1 MCIIY
6 DFRENINK
14 EEVKS
19 SIKMLKEGKILVVP
33 TDTVY
38 GICSDATNEKAVEK
52 IFRIKNRD
60 KNNPLNILVSSVD
73 MAKKYTKNFNKI
85 AETLANKFWPG
96 ALTMVFEKNDLIPK
110 IVTANKE
117 TIGVRI
123 PDNEVTLNIINE
135 LNLPIA
141 CPSANI
147 SGRPSG
153 TVIEDIKSDFKDN
166 VDIYIDCGP
175 SKIGIESTIVKI
187 NENSVEILRQGKITK
202 EEIKALGIKVEECKI
217 KKEDK
222 KRDHYK
228 IKTPSILIYNEDLVR
243 KREKIKSFI
252 NGNMQRSIALLGFDE
267 DLKNI
272 EENINLKM
280 YSLGSIN
287 NLDYAMK
294 NIYNILRKI
303 ENANYDVLI
312 VIGIKEQDKN
322 SSIINIFNQVC
333 DKTF

>member
-135 LNLPIA
+135 LSLPIA

-153 TVIEDIKSDFKDN
+153 TVVEDIKSDFKDN

-202 EEIKALGIKVEECKI
+202 EEIKALGLKVEECKI

-243 KREKIKSFI
+243 KHEKIKSFI

-272 EENINLKM
+272 
-280 YSLGSIN
+280 
-287 NLDYAMK
+287 
-294 NIYNILRKI
+294 
-303 ENANYDVLI
+303 
-312 VIGIKEQDKN
+312 
-322 SSIINIFNQVC
+322 
-333 DKTF
+333 

>member
-96 ALTMVFEKNDLIPK
+96 ALTMVLEKNDLIPK

-135 LNLPIA
+135 LSLPIA

-153 TVIEDIKSDFKDN
+153 TVVEDIKSDFKDN

-243 KREKIKSFI
+243 KHEKIKSFI

>member
-135 LNLPIA
+135 LSLPIA

-153 TVIEDIKSDFKDN
+153 TVVEDIKSDFKDN

-222 KRDHYK
+222 KRKHYK
-228 IKTPSILIYNEDLVR
+228 IKTPSILIYDEDLVR
-243 KREKIKSFI
+243 KYGKIKSLI
-252 NGNMQRSIALLGFDE
+252 SENTKKSIALLGFDE

>member
-19 SIKMLKEGKILVVP
+19 SIKILKKGKILVVP

-52 IFRIKNRD
+52 IFIIKNRD
-60 KNNPLNILVSSVD
+60 KNNPLNILVSSID

-96 ALTMVFEKNDLIPK
+96 ALTMVLEKNDLIPK

-153 TVIEDIKSDFKDN
+153 TIIEDIKSDFKDN

-187 NENSVEILRQGKITK
+187 NENSVEILRQGKIAK
-202 EEIKALGIKVEECKI
+202 EEINALGIKVKECN
-217 KKEDK
+217 
-222 KRDHYK
+222 KRNHYK

-243 KREKIKSFI
+243 KHEKIKSFI

>member
-135 LNLPIA
+135 LSLPIA

-153 TVIEDIKSDFKDN
+153 TVVEDIKSDFKDN

-252 NGNMQRSIALLGFDE
+252 NGNMQKSIVLLGFDE

>member
-135 LNLPIA
+135 LSLPIA

-153 TVIEDIKSDFKDN
+153 TVVEDIKSDFKDN

-243 KREKIKSFI
+243 KHEKIKSFI

-303 ENANYDVLI
+303 EKANYDMLI

>member
-135 LNLPIA
+135 LSLPIA

-153 TVIEDIKSDFKDN
+153 TVVEDIKSDFKDN

-322 SSIINIFNQVC
+322 SSIINIFNQIC

>member
-153 TVIEDIKSDFKDN
+153 TVVEDIKSDFKDN

-222 KRDHYK
+222 KRKHYK
-228 IKTPSILIYNEDLVR
+228 IKTPSILIYDEDLVR
-243 KREKIKSFI
+243 KYGKIKSLI
-252 NGNMQRSIALLGFDE
+252 SENTKKSIALLGFDE

>member
-135 LNLPIA
+135 LSLPIA

-153 TVIEDIKSDFKDN
+153 TVVEDIKSDFKDN

-222 KRDHYK
+222 KRKHYK

-243 KREKIKSFI
+243 KHEKIKSFI

>member
-135 LNLPIA
+135 LSLPIA

-153 TVIEDIKSDFKDN
+153 TVVEDIKSDFKDN

-202 EEIKALGIKVEECKI
+202 EEINALGIKVEECKI

-322 SSIINIFNQVC
+322 SSIINIFNQIC

>member
-38 GICSDATNEKAVEK
+38 GICSDATNEKAVDK
-52 IFRIKNRD
+52 IFRIKNRN

-153 TVIEDIKSDFKDN
+153 TVVEDIKSDFKDN

-228 IKTPSILIYNEDLVR
+228 IKTPSILIYDEDSVR
-243 KREKIKSFI
+243 KYGKIKSLI
-252 NGNMQRSIALLGFDE
+252 SGNTKKSIALLGFDE

-272 EENINLKM
+272 EENINLKL

-303 ENANYDVLI
+303 EKANYDMLI
-312 VIGIKEQDKN
+312 VIGIKEHDKN

-333 DKTF
+333 DKSI

>member
-1 MCIIY
+1 M
-6 DFRENINK
+6 
-14 EEVKS
+14 
-19 SIKMLKEGKILVVP
+19 
-33 TDTVY
+33 
-38 GICSDATNEKAVEK
+38 
-52 IFRIKNRD
+52 
-60 KNNPLNILVSSVD
+60 
-73 MAKKYTKNFNKI
+73 
-85 AETLANKFWPG
+85 
-96 ALTMVFEKNDLIPK
+96 
-110 IVTANKE
+110 
-117 TIGVRI
+117 
-123 PDNEVTLNIINE
+123 
-135 LNLPIA
+135 
-141 CPSANI
+141 
-147 SGRPSG
+147 
-153 TVIEDIKSDFKDN
+153 
-166 VDIYIDCGP
+166 
-175 SKIGIESTIVKI
+175 
-187 NENSVEILRQGKITK
+187 RQGKITK
-202 EEIKALGIKVEECKI
+202 EEINALGIKVKECKI
-217 KKEDK
+217 KKENK

-243 KREKIKSFI
+243 KYGKIKSFI
-252 NGNMQRSIALLGFDE
+252 SGNMQRSIALLGFDE

>member
-135 LNLPIA
+135 LSLPIA

-153 TVIEDIKSDFKDN
+153 TVVEDIKSDFKDN

-243 KREKIKSFI
+243 KHEKIKSFI

>member
-60 KNNPLNILVSSVD
+60 KNNPLNILVSSID

-96 ALTMVFEKNDLIPK
+96 ALTMVLEKNDLIPK

-135 LNLPIA
+135 LSLPIA

-153 TVIEDIKSDFKDN
+153 TVVEDIKSDFKDN

-222 KRDHYK
+222 KRKHYK
-228 IKTPSILIYNEDLVR
+228 IKTPSILIYDEDLVR
-243 KREKIKSFI
+243 KYGKIKSLI
-252 NGNMQRSIALLGFDE
+252 SENTKKSIALLGFDE

-272 EENINLKM
+272 EESINLKP

-303 ENANYDVLI
+303 EKANYDMLI

>member
-153 TVIEDIKSDFKDN
+153 TIIEDIKSDFKDN

-202 EEIKALGIKVEECKI
+202 EEINALGIKVKEC
-217 KKEDK
+217 
-222 KRDHYK
+222 K

-243 KREKIKSFI
+243 KYGKIKSFI
-252 NGNMQRSIALLGFDE
+252 SGNMQRSIALLGFDE

>member
-19 SIKMLKEGKILVVP
+19 SIKILKKGKILVVP

-52 IFRIKNRD
+52 IFIIKNRD
-60 KNNPLNILVSSVD
+60 KNNPLNILVSSID

-96 ALTMVFEKNDLIPK
+96 ALTMVLEKNDLIPK

-135 LNLPIA
+135 LSLPIA

-153 TVIEDIKSDFKDN
+153 TVVEDIKSDFKDN

-243 KREKIKSFI
+243 KHEKIKSFI

>member
-19 SIKMLKEGKILVVP
+19 SIKILKKGKILVVP

-60 KNNPLNILVSSVD
+60 KNNPLNILVSSID

-96 ALTMVFEKNDLIPK
+96 ALTMVLEKNDLISK

-243 KREKIKSFI
+243 KHEKIKSFI

>member
-19 SIKMLKEGKILVVP
+19 SIKILKKGKILVVP

-60 KNNPLNILVSSVD
+60 KNNPLNILVSSID

-202 EEIKALGIKVEECKI
+202 EEINALGIKVKECKI
-217 KKEDK
+217 KKENK

-243 KREKIKSFI
+243 KHGKIKSFI
-252 NGNMQRSIALLGFDE
+252 SRNTQRSIALLGFDE